1 MPGCVYKS
9 MCVRMSVYADIISL
23 TSMCT
28 SEHLCVCVHP
38 CVSVCEYAYVVMS
51 RCVCVCIHLGAHLY
65 VLCLFIVSLGVIQ
78 SLPDCGRV

>member
-9 MCVRMSVYADIISL
+9 MCVRMSVYAYIISL

-28 SEHLCVCVHP
+28 SERLCVCVHP

-51 RCVCVCIHLGAHLY
+51 RCMCVYTFGSSP
-65 VLCLFIVSLGVIQ
+65 LCVMFVHCLVRCDTESA
-78 SLPDCGRV
+78 